1 MRVYAGVLAEKAARK
16 RAMQSTAEISLDEGN
31 DAESETDEDEMP
43 NQELLPELK
52 KKSAAKKANAAS
64 ALKQTEQNRAELASI
79 ANDEVSCFMLIKRLI
94 PSVNHKPACDQT
106 RLHHT

>member
-1 MRVYAGVLAEKAARK
+1 MAIYAGVLAEKAARK
-16 RAMQSTAEISLDEGN
+16 RAMQSTAAISLDEGN

-64 ALKQTEQNRAELASI
+64 ALKQTEQNQAELAKI
-79 ANDEVSCFMLIKRLI
+79 ANDEVCCIHQI
-94 PSVNHKPACDQT
+94 
-106 RLHHT
+106 LHDPGGGARNIECYAEPIA